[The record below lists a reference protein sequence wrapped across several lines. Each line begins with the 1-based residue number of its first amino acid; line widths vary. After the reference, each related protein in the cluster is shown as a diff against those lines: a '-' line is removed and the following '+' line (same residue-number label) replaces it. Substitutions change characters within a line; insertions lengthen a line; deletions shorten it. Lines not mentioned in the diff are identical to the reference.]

1 MTIWNNAS
9 TVMYNGAVVDSVM
22 YNGNV
27 IWPTAEPV
35 VYDTAEIA
43 IRSFVTNPTATKLAY
58 TVTDSLGRVVGS
70 SDYTTSTSNI
80 TAEGV
85 GPFSIQMSGSSAPYN
100 IYTLPHSARVTG
112 LGIASAGYTQNTYSA
127 DGTKWTAKAVF
138 SDQGTGGVVYS
149 GSISAK
155 ESAKEA
161 YVKASA
167 SAISTVNIYGIIY
180 PEVVSAR
187 YNYVNFDP
195 VGYLAQ
201 QRSSYRGRGYPTSTS
216 DQIIEPSAFVV
227 NGDYAQS
234 MRLTSYLYVRGPL
247 AGTNF
252 DRDFNLESGDVA
264 WDTAY
269 NVFDWNMLSAKR
281 LTGSRLK
288 TSTPIAVLSGKFSI
302 DNANNFALNLLTTG
316 GLNQYSAYDKYFV
329 AYVVIR

>member
-22 YNGNV
+22 YNGSV

-43 IRSFVTNPTATKLAY
+43 VRSYVTNPTSTKLAY
-58 TVTDSLGRVVGS
+58 TVTDSLGHVVGS
-70 SDYTTSTSNI
+70 SDYTTSTSTI

-100 IYTLPHSARVTG
+100 VYTLPHSARVTG
-112 LGIASAGYTQNTYSA
+112 ISIASAGYTQNTYSA
-127 DGTKWTAKAVF
+127 DGTMWTASAVF
-138 SDQGTGGVVYS
+138 SDQGTGGVLY
-149 GSISAK
+149 GGTISAK
-155 ESAKEA
+155 ESAKSA

-167 SAISTVNIYGIIY
+167 SDIHTVNKFGIIY
-180 PEVVSAR
+180 PEVISAR

-201 QRSSYRGRGYPTSTS
+201 QRSSYMAGGSPTSTS

-234 MRLTSYLYVRGPL
+234 MKLTSYLYFRGPS
-247 AGTNF
+247 AYTTF
-252 DRDFNLESGDVA
+252 RREFNLESGDVA
-264 WDTAY
+264 WDPIWNT
-269 NVFDWNMLSAKR
+269 FDADMLSAKR
-281 LTGSRLK
+281 LTGATLQ
-288 TSTPIAVLSGKFSI
+288 TSNPTAVLSGTFSI
-302 DNANNFALNLLTTG
+302 DNATNFALNIITTG
-316 GLNQYSAYDKYFV
+316 ALNQYSAYNKYFV